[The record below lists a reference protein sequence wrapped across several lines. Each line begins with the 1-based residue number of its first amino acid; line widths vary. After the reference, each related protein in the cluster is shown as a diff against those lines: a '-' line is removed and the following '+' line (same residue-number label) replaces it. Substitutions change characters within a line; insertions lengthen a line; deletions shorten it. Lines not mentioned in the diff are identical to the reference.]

1 MAGLLRRAAFRGPLL
16 RSSRLSTTP
25 FLRSSLSTLSS
36 HQADDVI
43 DLTTKA
49 AELNVRMTTAEMDS
63 LLAELDSSGDGL
75 LQRSEVEVVGRAKL
89 EERWTRD
96 VLLAA
101 IEKPRSALDHLGTKL
116 VTSLDYF
123 GTALFACVGVQIAGG
138 EAGMNLVGCTL
149 IGCVAA
155 MGGGTVNNLL
165 YGAAHPDGVFWV
177 RSPSFLFVALTV
189 SVLTFFAWPMY
200 CEHQAAQELKT
211 ARDTLK
217 ALAKAEEAE
226 GKSKSSR
233 LGKAQLSR
241 RSSVELLETNPD
253 FHQRACQ
260 VLGLHPKTTSAYEIF
275 RRMDTD
281 QSGHIELEEMCNL
294 VQKGFDQSA
303 YVYAA
308 DTMSLAAIS
317 VVAVNGAIGRGLHP
331 LVAAT
336 SGVTICFGGIFRD
349 VLCGRDLAIG
359 GQSYAMATGAGACVY
374 VSLRELALKGVPL
387 PLAAR
392 IVLSGG
398 SVVALRAYEW
408 LTKQPL
414 LKPMYDGTHH
424 GQHGGKKRLEESAWD
439 RVKGG
444 DGGGV
449 HS

>member
-233 LGKAQLSR
+233 LGR
-241 RSSVELLETNPD
+241 RSSRADVGRLLGRIPTFTN
-253 FHQRACQ
+253 ACQ
-260 VLGLHPKTTSAYEIF
+260 VQPAPKTTSAEIF

-294 VQKGFDQSA
+294 LQKGFDQSA

-408 LTKQPL
+408 LTNQPL

-424 GQHGGKKRLEESAWD
+424 GQHGGKKRLEESAWE

>member
-226 GKSKSSR
+226 GKEKSSR

-294 VQKGFDQSA
+294 VQRDS
-303 YVYAA
+303 
-308 DTMSLAAIS
+308 T
-317 VVAVNGAIGRGLHP
+317 NRH
-331 LVAAT
+331 T
-336 SGVTICFGGIFRD
+336 STRRTPCRWPPS
-349 VLCGRDLAIG
+349 R
-359 GQSYAMATGAGACVY
+359 SSPSMA
-374 VSLRELALKGVPL
+374 
-387 PLAAR
+387 PLAAGTIR
-392 IVLSGG
+392 SLRQPRASP
-398 SVVALRAYEW
+398 SALVASFATCSAGATWRLAGRATRW
-408 LTKQPL
+408 RRARARVCTS
-414 LKPMYDGTHH
+414 
-424 GQHGGKKRLEESAWD
+424 RCESS
-439 RVKGG
+439 R
-444 DGGGV
+444 
-449 HS
+449 